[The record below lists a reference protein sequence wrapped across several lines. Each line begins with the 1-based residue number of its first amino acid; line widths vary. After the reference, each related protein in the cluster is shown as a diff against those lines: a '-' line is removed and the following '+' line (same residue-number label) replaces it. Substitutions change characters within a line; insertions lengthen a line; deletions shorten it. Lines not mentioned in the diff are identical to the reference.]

1 MRRLLCAVVA
11 ALACVASTDVAAS
24 RAAAVAAGLD
34 KAAAV
39 AAPVPNASAFYV
51 VNASNGEVLAS
62 HDAQVELPIASI
74 TKLMTVIVALQHLK
88 PDDEV
93 TVTGSAAQV
102 GESRIPLVAG
112 QRVTVRDLLKGALIQ
127 SANNAAD
134 ALAAAASGG
143 DVERFVSWMN
153 ARARAIGLHHTH
165 FARPDGL
172 DAPGHVSSA
181 RDVAVLAQVAMHSP
195 VVRSLVRERT
205 DTIEGGRFVVHTW
218 NDLLGV
224 VPGLIGVKTGHTND
238 SGWCQVAAVR
248 RHGYTIYAVILG
260 SPTRAQRNDDLE
272 RLLAWGVAQ
281 YRTST
286 LVRRAVYA
294 QAALGYGRRPVALVA
309 AKPLVRVVRAG
320 RPLVERVIAPSAV
333 SLPVARG
340 QRLGRVEVW
349 DGGTLIGARPL
360 LAARSVPRPGLAGR
374 LRWYATRTGH
384 HLLGLFS

>member
-11 ALACVASTDVAAS
+11 ALAWTASAHAAGTP
-24 RAAAVAAGLD
+24 AAV
-34 KAAAV
+34 V

-74 TKLMTVIVALQHLK
+74 TKLMTVIVALEHLK
-88 PDDEV
+88 LDDTV
-93 TVTGSAAQV
+93 TVSRAAARV
-102 GESRIPLVAG
+102 GEERIPLVAG
-112 QRVTVRDLLKGALIQ
+112 ERISVRDLLKGALIQ

-134 ALAAAASGG
+134 ALASAVSDG
-143 DVERFVSWMN
+143 DVAQFVSWMN
-153 ARARAIGLHHTH
+153 ARAVAIGLHHTH
-165 FARPDGL
+165 FVRPDGL

-181 RDVAVLAQVAMHSP
+181 RDVAVLAQVAMRSP
-195 VVRSLVRERT
+195 IVRSLVRERT
-205 DTIEGGRFVVHTW
+205 DTINDGRVVLHTW

-224 VPGLIGVKTGHTND
+224 VPGLVGVKTGHTGD
-238 SGWCQVAAVR
+238 AGWCQVAAVR
-248 RHGYTIYAVILG
+248 RQGYTIYAVILG
-260 SPTRAQRNDDLE
+260 SPTREQRNDDLE

-294 QAALGYGRRPVALVA
+294 QSAIGWGLRPVSLVVP
-309 AKPLVRVVRAG
+309 KPLVRVVRTG
-320 RPLVERVIAPSAV
+320 RPLVQRVIAPSAV
-333 SLPVARG
+333 SLPVVRG

-349 DGGTLIGARPL
+349 AGPTLLGTRPL
-360 LAARSVPRPGLAGR
+360 LAARSVSRPGLGGR

-384 HLLGLFS
+384 DLLGLFS

>member
-11 ALACVASTDVAAS
+11 ALAWTASAHAAGTP
-24 RAAAVAAGLD
+24 AAV
-34 KAAAV
+34 V

-74 TKLMTVIVALQHLK
+74 TKLMTVIVALEHLK
-88 PDDEV
+88 LDDTV
-93 TVTGSAAQV
+93 TVSRAAARV
-102 GESRIPLVAG
+102 GEERIPLVAG
-112 QRVTVRDLLKGALIQ
+112 ERISVRDLLKGALIQ

-134 ALAAAASGG
+134 ALASAASDG
-143 DVERFVSWMN
+143 DVAQFVSWMN
-153 ARARAIGLHHTH
+153 ARAVAIGLHHTH
-165 FARPDGL
+165 FVRPDGL

-181 RDVAVLAQVAMHSP
+181 RDVAVLAQVAMRSP
-195 VVRSLVRERT
+195 IVRSLVRERT
-205 DTIEGGRFVVHTW
+205 DTINDGRVVLHTW

-224 VPGLIGVKTGHTND
+224 VPGLVGVKTGHTGD
-238 SGWCQVAAVR
+238 AGWCQVAAVR
-248 RHGYTIYAVILG
+248 RQGYTIYAVILG

-294 QAALGYGRRPVALVA
+294 QSAIGWGLRPVSLVVP
-309 AKPLVRVVRAG
+309 KPLVRVVRTG
-320 RPLVERVIAPSAV
+320 RPLVQRVIAPSAV
-333 SLPVARG
+333 SLPVVRG

-349 DGGTLIGARPL
+349 AGPTLLGTRPL
-360 LAARSVPRPGLAGR
+360 LAARSVSRPGLGGR

-384 HLLGLFS
+384 DLLGLFS